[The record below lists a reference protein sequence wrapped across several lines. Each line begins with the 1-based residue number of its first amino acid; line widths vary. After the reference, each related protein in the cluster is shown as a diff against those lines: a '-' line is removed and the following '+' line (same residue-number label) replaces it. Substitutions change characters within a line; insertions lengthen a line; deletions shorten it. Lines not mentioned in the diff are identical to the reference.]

1 MEAIIRTNDKNLF
14 NSLIQF
20 LKTLHLQVETVKTK
34 KKPDLIKKPR
44 NNKDKYRWE
53 NAKEFFAKHQIDL
66 SNFKFNREEAN
77 ER

>member
-20 LKTLHLQVETVKTK
+20 LKTLHLQVETKEEKKTK
-34 KKPDLIKKPR
+34 SSSKSKKDFNEAVKFWNSI
-44 NNKDKYRWE
+44 NVDM
-53 NAKEFFAKHQIDL
+53 
-66 SNFKFNREEAN
+66 SNFKFNREDAY